1 MNEQKKDMIK
11 PFTTEH
17 TNDSYGQTAS
27 QYPQENSDQNVY
39 LSPESPPMPS
49 PPQYTQQQYNPATNY
64 QSTYNPYI
72 QKVQIDLF
80 YENEKT
86 KIQAAKEIAVS
97 EEKIKMRAAERQS
110 KKAEY
115 DSPFIHP
122 NDGYVCI
129 ETKNSIVEFPPIRIA
144 NFCFPQILT
153 IHRLEGSDEKIFQ
166 FTCQIG
172 QQEKRI
178 FLLEK
183 KCNRPSY
190 LLNSLMGIGC
200 EISTDSESKRK
211 DYVYKLWTMLI
222 NEHRY
227 DIWIPD
233 KNGWYKDENGNIRFW
248 KEAYT
253 WESLIKLTK

>member
-17 TNDSYGQTAS
+17 TNNSYGQTAS

-64 QSTYNPYI
+64 QSTCTPYI

-97 EEKIKMRAAERQS
+97 KEKVKMRAAERQS

-144 NFCFPQILT
+144 NFCFPQIFI

-166 FTCQIG
+166 FTCRIG
-172 QQEKRI
+172 QQEKHI
-178 FLLEK
+178 FLLET

-190 LLNSLMGIGC
+190 LLNSLMSIGC
-200 EISTDSESKRK
+200 EINTDSESKRK